1 MLLSPLPQ
9 LLDTPHYVSEQVG
22 TVEGLQALNEDSDLR
37 KLLILDLTT
46 GTERIASMDVS
57 MATEHQLA
65 MEARW
70 VGEVDG
76 KLERAERQVEVA
88 RRLLTKRNLAQLE
101 ALLEDDWEVRALK
114 RAISHLPEVNAT

>member
-1 MLLSPLPQ
+1 
-9 LLDTPHYVSEQVG
+9 
-22 TVEGLQALNEDSDLR
+22 
-37 KLLILDLTT
+37 
-46 GTERIASMDVS
+46 MDVS

-101 ALLEDDWEVRALK
+101 ALLKEKTRSDTGLG
-114 RAISHLPEVNAT
+114 LC